1 MLGGR
6 NRPKVRAP
14 RQVSCA
20 LVLYFPPGL
29 RLTAV
34 QVSSHTDFNKIWK
47 SLEAS
52 FQHIHSKNAS
62 RLRYE
67 ELYRGTYQLVVKN
80 KGEELYN
87 NVVEFERKWLRDTV
101 QKQASDLITAD
112 LLTEKSI
119 VSAER
124 RHSGERFLKVIK
136 QQWGDH
142 ELGAGMVSDVTMY
155 LVCWPFQSTTP
166 R

>member
-1 MLGGR
+1 M
-6 NRPKVRAP
+6 
-14 RQVSCA
+14 
-20 LVLYFPPGL
+20 
-29 RLTAV
+29 
-34 QVSSHTDFNKIWK
+34 SSHADEFNKIWK

-62 RLRYE
+62 RLRFE
-67 ELYRGTYQLVVKN
+67 ELYRGTYELVLKK

-119 VSAER
+119 DSAER

-142 ELGAGMVSDVTMY
+142 ELGAGMVYDVTMY
-155 LVCWPFQSTTP
+155 LVCCPFQSTAP